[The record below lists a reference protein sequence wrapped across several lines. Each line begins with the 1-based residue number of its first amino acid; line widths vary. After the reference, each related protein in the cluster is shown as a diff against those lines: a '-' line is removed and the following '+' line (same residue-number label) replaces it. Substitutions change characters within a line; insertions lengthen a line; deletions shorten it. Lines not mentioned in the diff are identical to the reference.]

1 MLRALIKKEWLEI
14 LREPSVLWVAVVLPA
29 ALLILFGFGLSM
41 DLKAVPTAVILGER
55 TAETTALAHRFQAS
69 PWFRTTL
76 VPTRAEAERMM
87 DERAVD
93 LIVEMPSG
101 FTESAVTGVA
111 DLGVT
116 IHGIDASAA
125 MIIRTYVAATI
136 AQHQAARTERG
147 ETLTTGLRS
156 TADAAAAGP
165 ITVTPRAWFNEANTS
180 AWYLVPGLTVVI
192 MTLVSSFLA
201 SVVVAREWERGT
213 MESLASTPVSPVLL
227 ITAKFLA
234 VLGLAALGVA
244 VSLILTLFVFDVP
257 VRGSFTMLLLT
268 HAAYNGWALSFGL
281 FLSALCRRQFVAVQ
295 MAVILSYLPALILSG
310 FLFDLR
316 SVPWW
321 IEAVG
326 RIMPPTYAVESVKI
340 LHLSGGSEAVIL
352 SNLGLLVLLTV
363 VFLAGAVLLTPKRLE
378 NMETA
383 SDLLRVVTAGDQPD
397 RKNDRRTERRTER

>member
-1 MLRALIKKEWLEI
+1 MLMALIKKEWLEI

-41 DLKAVPTAVILGER
+41 DLKAVPTVVVLGEQ
-55 TAETTALAHRFQAS
+55 TPEATALAHRFTAS
-69 PWFRTTL
+69 PWFKTTL
-76 VPTRAEAERMM
+76 VPTRQAAERMM
-87 DERAVD
+87 NAREVD
-93 LIVEMPSG
+93 LIVDMPAG
-101 FTESAVTGVA
+101 FAANAHKGASA
-111 DLGVT
+111 LGVT
-116 IHGIDASAA
+116 IHGVDASAA

-136 AQHQAARTERG
+136 AEHQAARAARG
-147 ETLTTGLRS
+147 ETLPGG
-156 TADAAAAGP
+156 AASGMKGP

-213 MESLASTPVSPVLL
+213 MESLASTPVSPALL

-234 VLGLAALGVA
+234 VSGLAAMGVA
-244 VSLILTLFVFDVP
+244 VSLLLTLFVFGVP
-257 VRGSFTMLLLT
+257 VKGSVTLLLLT
-268 HAAYNGWALSFGL
+268 HTAYNGWALAFGL

-326 RIMPPTYAVESVKI
+326 RFMPPTYAVESVKI

-352 SNLGLLVLLTV
+352 SNLGLLVLLTS

-378 NMETA
+378 NLETVG
-383 SDLLRVVTAGDQPD
+383 DLLRELTHSTGTGRDA
-397 RKNDRRTERRTER
+397 R